1 MVAVVVQDTLLQEL
15 KMVVEVELEVIE
27 LLVLDLLLY
36 KAQVLIYLQELIQLL
51 LGEEEQELLNQTNVD
66 PQVVTHL
73 FMELHHLEVELVEQY
88 QLNQVVME
96 DLEVLV
102 VEQD

>member
-1 MVAVVVQDTLLQEL
+1 VVAVDLE
-15 KMVVEVELEVIE
+15 VVEQEVIE
-27 LLVLDLLLY
+27 HQVLDLLLY
-36 KAQVLIYLQELIQLL
+36 KLQVLIYHQELIQLL
-51 LGEEEQELLNQTNVD
+51 SEQEEQELLNQMNVD
-66 PQVVTHL
+66 PQAVTHL

>member
-1 MVAVVVQDTLLQEL
+1 MVEVDLEV
-15 KMVVEVELEVIE
+15 VELEVIE

-51 LGEEEQELLNQTNVD
+51 LEEEEQELLNQTNVD

-73 FMELHHLEVELVEQY
+73 FMGLHHLEVELVEQY

>member
-1 MVAVVVQDTLLQEL
+1 VVAVDLE
-15 KMVVEVELEVIE
+15 VVEQEVIE
-27 LLVLDLLLY
+27 HQVLDPLLY
-36 KAQVLIYLQELIQLL
+36 KLQVLIYHQELIQLL
-51 LGEEEQELLNQTNVD
+51 LEQEEQELLNQMNVD

>member
-1 MVAVVVQDTLLQEL
+1 VVAVDLE
-15 KMVVEVELEVIE
+15 VVEQEVIE
-27 LLVLDLLLY
+27 HQVLDLLLY
-36 KAQVLIYLQELIQLL
+36 KLQVLIYHQELIQLL
-51 LGEEEQELLNQTNVD
+51 SEREEQELLNQMNVD

>member
-1 MVAVVVQDTLLQEL
+1 MVEQ
-15 KMVVEVELEVIE
+15 EVIE
-27 LLVLDLLLY
+27 HQVLDLLLY
-36 KAQVLIYLQELIQLL
+36 KLQVLIYHQELIQLL
-51 LGEEEQELLNQTNVD
+51 SEQEEQELLNQMNVD

-73 FMELHHLEVELVEQY
+73 FMELYHLEVELVEQY

-96 DLEVLV
+96 DLEDLV

>member
-1 MVAVVVQDTLLQEL
+1 VVAVDLE
-15 KMVVEVELEVIE
+15 VVEQEVIE
-27 LLVLDLLLY
+27 HQVLDLLLY
-36 KAQVLIYLQELIQLL
+36 ELQVLTYHQELIQLL
-51 LGEEEQELLNQTNVD
+51 SEQEEQELLNQMNVD